1 MEIKAANVQG
11 NSPNFRPTVDDTL
24 VVRGQLNVANQQWIP
39 FPAGPA
45 NRRPNKS
52 VDGALYFNTTSNIM
66 KVYTG
71 SAWVAAY
78 VSGSINLDDIT
89 DKKEVP
95 STREEIIRKSIHQM
109 SSGFIS

>member
-52 VDGALYFNTTSNIM
+52 V
-66 KVYTG
+66 
-71 SAWVAAY
+71 
-78 VSGSINLDDIT
+78 
-89 DKKEVP
+89 
-95 STREEIIRKSIHQM
+95 
-109 SSGFIS
+109 

>member
-52 VDGALYFNTTSNIM
+52 VDGALYFNTD
-66 KVYTG
+66 TG
-71 SAWVAAY
+71 KFNFYAKSEWR
-78 VSGSINLDDIT
+78 
-89 DKKEVP
+89 EV
-95 STREEIIRKSIHQM
+95 
-109 SSGFIS
+109 